1 MRKSTL
7 QADVMLLL
15 AAAIWGSGFVAQ
27 RLGME
32 HLGPFAFTAIR
43 FAIGTLVLLPVIRFR
58 RSRPATLING
68 AASPPLAAT
77 LKTGAILGVVLFGGA
92 SLQQIGLVTTSAGK
106 GGFITGLYVVC
117 VPLIGLLLGHRAPVA
132 TWLATLLAVGGLYLL
147 SVTEALRLEA
157 GDLFVLGG
165 AVVWALHVVLIGHL
179 SPKHDPIKLA
189 ATQFAMTSILAC
201 LAALVFERDTTWPA
215 VVSAG
220 GAILY
225 SGVLSVGVAFT
236 LQVVAQRQAPAS
248 HAAILLSLEA
258 VFAAVFGIALLG
270 EMLSGRQLTGCALML
285 AAMLLAQLRR
295 KPTQPPAL
303 SDGSIGPV

>member
-32 HLGPFAFTAIR
+32 HLGPFVFTAIR
-43 FAIGTLVLLPVIRFR
+43 FAVGTLVLLPIIQFR
-58 RSRPATLING
+58 GRRTGVQPDAQPRLNATLRTGVVLG
-68 AASPPLAAT
+68 A
-77 LKTGAILGVVLFGGA
+77 VLFGGA
-92 SLQQIGLVTTSAGK
+92 ALQQIGLVTTSAAK

-117 VPLIGLLLGHRAPVA
+117 VPLIGLFLGQRAPIM
-132 TWLATLLAVGGLYLL
+132 TWLATILAVVGLYLL
-147 SVTEALRLEA
+147 SVKGTLQLES
-157 GDLFVLGG
+157 GDLFMLGG
-165 AVVWALHVVLIGHL
+165 AVVWALHVVLVGHL
-179 SPKHDPIKLA
+179 SPRYDPIKLA
-189 ATQFAMTSILAC
+189 AAQFTMTSVLAC
-201 LAALVFERDTTWPA
+201 LAALVLERNTTWPA
-215 VVSAG
+215 VVDAG

-258 VFAAVFGIALLG
+258 VFAALFGIVLLS
-270 EMLSGRQLTGCALML
+270 ETLSGRQVLGCALML

-295 KPTQPPAL
+295 KPAQPPAL
-303 SDGSIGPV
+303 QDGSIGPV